1 MLRPIGAPQVLDNS
15 RDGRPC
21 SMFQVSQRQKSF
33 PSRTQCGV
41 GVYFGREK
49 QIKSKTRINVQG
61 SGMWA
66 SASLVAPWPATLA

>member
-1 MLRPIGAPQVLDNS
+1 MFRVPGEPKAEVLPSKDTLR
-15 RDGRPC
+15 
-21 SMFQVSQRQKSF
+21 
-33 PSRTQCGV
+33 GV

-66 SASLVAPWPATLA
+66 SAFLVAPWPATLA